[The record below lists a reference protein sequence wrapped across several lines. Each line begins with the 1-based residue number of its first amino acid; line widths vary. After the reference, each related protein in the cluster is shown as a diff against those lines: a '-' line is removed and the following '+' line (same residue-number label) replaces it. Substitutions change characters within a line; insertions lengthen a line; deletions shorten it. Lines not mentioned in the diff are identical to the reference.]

1 MLPGKVTITRPRL
14 LRSPPL
20 YQRGGQKFF
29 CVKMESK
36 PVKITNNAFVKIS
49 SVDALQARADKNL
62 AQRGLCSKKTYSR
75 SKRALLEKTYSRSKR
90 ALLEKNLFSLK
101 EDFARKKLILAKAS
115 SFISMGLVLSI
126 AGLVQNLG
134 KPNFNASPVGIYKNY
149 C

>member
-1 MLPGKVTITRPRL
+1 M
-14 LRSPPL
+14 
-20 YQRGGQKFF
+20 
-29 CVKMESK
+29 
-36 PVKITNNAFVKIS
+36 KIS
-49 SVDALQARADKNL
+49 SVDALQARADKIL

-75 SKRALLEKTYSRSKR
+75 SKRTLLEKNLFSLKEDFARKKLILAQRGLCSKKTYSRSKR

-126 AGLVQNLG
+126 AGLGQNLG